1 MRVIRLSII
10 GLTAAI
16 VCLTGSF
23 ALSQGTVTLSDTEQ
37 QSGFNGYTQGNDP
50 GHNTAPITSNPFNFT
65 GQTQLSS
72 ITSISITLT
81 IFDGDTGLGPNG
93 MNDTP
98 YPPDGTTHADD
109 DDFVNTL
116 HLHLNGIE
124 TANVP
129 GSGTATPPSMLL
141 NGFNNWD
148 PNTPVSQGFIT
159 RTITG
164 TPDNAAA
171 ILNSLQTTGTIS
183 AQLFDAG
190 FTDRNNSSQNTLAI
204 PAFQF
209 NDATGMFDT
218 NEPIFA
224 TLSITGI
231 PIPEPSSIQLIAGS
245 LLVALALV
253 RKHRCPQSPVAV
265 RNATHR

>member
-1 MRVIRLSII
+1 MRAFNLSFI
-10 GLTAAI
+10 GVAAAV
-16 VCLTGSF
+16 VCLTGKIAVAQS
-23 ALSQGTVTLSDTEQ
+23 TVTLSDSEQ

-50 GHNTAPITSNPFNFT
+50 THNTAPITTNPFNFT
-65 GQTQLSS
+65 GQTQFSS
-72 ITSISITLT
+72 ITSISLTLT

-93 MNDTP
+93 VNDTP

-129 GSGTATPPSMLL
+129 ASGTAAPPSLLL

-148 PNTPVSQGFIT
+148 PNTPISQGFIT
-159 RTITG
+159 RTVTG
-164 TPDNAAA
+164 TPDNATA
-171 ILNSLQTTGTIS
+171 ILNSLQSSGTIS

-190 FTDRNNSSQNTLAI
+190 FTDRSNSSQNTLAL

-224 TLSITGI
+224 TLSITGV
-231 PIPEPSSIQLIAGS
+231 PIPEPSGTQLVIAGVM
-245 LLVALALV
+245 LGLAALA
-253 RKHRCPQSPVAV
+253 RKPRSDLITADPD
-265 RNATHR
+265 